1 MGIMELKRT
10 LNLFDAISIGI
21 GAIVGAGIF
30 VVVGIAIGYAGP
42 AIVISIIIAA
52 IVASFTAFS
61 FAELGSAIPKQGGVY
76 AFAYEI
82 ASPSAGFV
90 VGYLWLFAQTVAGAA
105 ISLGFAGYFVAVFPF
120 LSLKAVAVSI
130 VLALTALN
138 LVGIKQSAMVNNALV
153 LTKIAIICL
162 FIVIGIPRIS
172 LANYSQFAPNG
183 FFGVLQG
190 AGFIFFA
197 FLGFGRIAML
207 GEEVRNPNRTLPL
220 SILLSFATSA
230 VIYVLT
236 GLTATG
242 LQDYRL
248 LAQSNSPIADAA
260 GTIGA
265 PALVGIVSFGALVAT
280 VSVLLTTLIGLSR
293 VSFAMARNGQI
304 PKAIAKI
311 HPRFGT
317 PYVAILIMGT
327 LMAILALAFDLRQ
340 TSAITSFSILST
352 HVVLNYCA
360 IKLRKKIPD
369 IGAFKAP
376 LYPLIPSL
384 GVVSC
389 LILLLFLPVESWL
402 VSSGVLAALVCWLAV
417 KKYSIVS

>member
-1 MGIMELKRT
+1 MELKRM

-30 VVVGIAIGYAGP
+30 VVAGIAIGYAGP
-42 AIVISIIIAA
+42 AIVISMIIAA

-61 FAELGSAIPKQGGVY
+61 FAELGSAIPRQGGVY

-82 ASPSAGFV
+82 ASPAAGFV

-105 ISLGFAGYFVAVFPF
+105 ISLGFAGYFVAVFPS
-120 LSLKAVAVSI
+120 LSLKMVAVSI

-162 FIVIGIPRIS
+162 FIAIGIPRIS
-172 LANYSQFAPNG
+172 LSNYSPFAPNG
-183 FFGVLQG
+183 FVGILQG

-207 GEEVRNPNRTLPL
+207 GEEVRNPNRTLPR

-230 VIYVLT
+230 IIYVLV

-248 LAQSNSPIADAA
+248 LAQSSSPIADAA
-260 GTIGA
+260 EVVGV
-265 PALVGIVSFGALVAT
+265 PALVGVVSLGALIAT
-280 VSVLLTTLIGLSR
+280 VSVLLTTLLGLSR

-304 PKAIAKI
+304 PKVVAKI

-317 PYVAILIMGT
+317 PYVSILIMGMF
-327 LMAILALAFDLRQ
+327 MAILALVFDLRQ

-360 IKLRKKIPD
+360 MRFRKKMP
-369 IGAFKAP
+369 GVKSFKAP
-376 LYPLIPSL
+376 LYPLIPLL

-389 LILLLFLPVESWL
+389 CVLLFSLPLEAWL
-402 VSSGVLAALVCWLAV
+402 VSSAVIVVLIFLLVI
-417 KKYSIVS
+417 KRNIR